1 MTKLQS
7 EEYKNNCVGVA
18 QKDVGEGGQGR
29 FRHENFP
36 LTLRSVLFT
45 LYLYQLPSETHL

>member
-1 MTKLQS
+1 MTELPS
-7 EEYKNNCVGVA
+7 EESKNCVGVA
-18 QKDVGEGGQGR
+18 QKDVGEGGQGC